1 MQTNTKSVEDKLKKL
16 KTYFTFEC
24 GSSVS
29 ESSVL
34 LVSLGS
40 RV

>member
-1 MQTNTKSVEDKLKKL
+1 MKTNMKIFEEKLKKI